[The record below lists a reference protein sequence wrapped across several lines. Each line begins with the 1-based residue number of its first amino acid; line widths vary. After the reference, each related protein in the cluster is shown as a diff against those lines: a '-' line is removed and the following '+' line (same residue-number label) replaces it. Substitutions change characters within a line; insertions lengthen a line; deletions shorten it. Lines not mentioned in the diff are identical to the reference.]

1 MELEGIVSNG
11 VIVPDESCS
20 LPEGTRVRIEVATDL
35 DDELD
40 RLTLPDPSLP
50 PDHPDAPYDRENE
63 LAILRRSIEAMH
75 AGEVGLPL
83 DEAMTQIARN
93 LDLPSTRRK

>member
-50 PDHPDAPYDRENE
+50 PDHPDAPYDREIE
-63 LAILRRSIEAMH
+63 LAILRESIAEMKAGGGRPFEEVMAEIGNELRSLSRAKE
-75 AGEVGLPL
+75 
-83 DEAMTQIARN
+83 
-93 LDLPSTRRK
+93 